1 MTADTALRLEQWLGV
16 EAAFWLNLQNSY
28 ELDLAIDKSGETI
41 KKTIQRRLS
50 SYSAQ
55 AVELRQ
61 RGAFPAPDSATV
73 TAASF
78 LPADRAVELL
88 RWRSDPPTPGPPP
101 TPPPPPATPTPGGP
115 RPPPPGPGRAGGRGG
130 PWGGGSQRHLS
141 SSTTMGAGRR
151 ASAVTV
157 ALSGA

>member
-73 TAASF
+73 TALAR
-78 LPADRAVELL
+78 LPAARVVELL
-88 RWRSDPPTPGPPP
+88 RWHSDLPAHGPHPDP
-101 TPPPPPATPTPGGP
+101 
-115 RPPPPGPGRAGGRGG
+115 
-130 PWGGGSQRHLS
+130 
-141 SSTTMGAGRR
+141 
-151 ASAVTV
+151 
-157 ALSGA
+157 